1 MTTTTHVIF
10 FLAVRSSYTRNEEV
24 DSTESEFDT
33 VQFHFNGGDCWRI
46 KTFAMDQDVHA
57 WNIGKVQDL
66 VGLARANT
74 EKHYGDVLTEGY
86 ILKSESG
93 LEGIRLELTDRG
105 LDNHLEV
112 SDVGFAFWTPAGTTY
127 RTKSRPEGK

>member
-1 MTTTTHVIF
+1 MTTTHVIF

-33 VQFHFNGGDCWRI
+33 VQFHSNGGDCWRI

-57 WNIGKVQDL
+57 WNIGKVEDL

-93 LEGIRLELTDRG
+93 LDGIRLELADRG
-105 LDNHLEV
+105 LHNHLEV
-112 SDVGFAFWTPAGTTY
+112 SDAGFAFWTPADTTY
-127 RTKSRPEGK
+127 RTKSRPDGR